1 MNMSKKYGIGF
12 LIGMIM
18 FTLVLVCAYEYTYD
32 RANRKRQIERMTEE
46 QKGPAI
52 KTEGNATKE
61 NGYYISEAD
70 GYVIVYYADRKTV
83 YEYTSILVEF
93 LPLSV
98 QQTIKAGIELEDIK
112 DVYGFLE
119 NYSS

>member
-1 MNMSKKYGIGF
+1 MSKKYGIGF
-12 LIGMIM
+12 LLGMIL

-32 RANRKRQIERMTEE
+32 RANRKREIERMTEE
-46 QKGPAI
+46 QNEPI
-52 KTEGNATKE
+52 MQTEGNATKE
-61 NGYYISEAD
+61 DGYYISEAD
-70 GYVIVYYADRKTV
+70 GYVIVYYADQKTV

-93 LPLSV
+93 LPKVVQEKIEEGIILSDV
-98 QQTIKAGIELEDIK
+98 K

>member
-1 MNMSKKYGIGF
+1 MSKKYGIGF
-12 LIGMIM
+12 LIGMIV

-32 RANRKRQIERMTEE
+32 RANRKHEIERMTEE
-46 QKGPAI
+46 QKEPAV

-70 GYVIVYYADRKTV
+70 GYVIVYYADKKTV

-93 LPLSV
+93 LPTSV
-98 QQTIKAGIELEDIK
+98 QQAIKDGIELENIK